1 MERSLKLSV
10 IIPIYNSKSYLREAI
25 DSVINQTL
33 SDIEIIC
40 INDGSTDNSLE
51 IINEY
56 AAKDK
61 RIKIIDKPNEGYGKT
76 INRGLDEA
84 KGEFVAVFE
93 PDDILDKTIYE
104 KLCAIA
110 EKENLDV
117 VKCNFFNYWSQKN
130 KKKKSGLVSRCAK
143 KHPFCPKDNLKIF
156 TAHAS
161 IWAGIYRKSFLD
173 KNNIRLLETAG
184 ASYQDMSFMFKVL
197 ATVDKM
203 YLLDEALLYYRQ
215 DNPNSSVNNPKKMY
229 CVCDE
234 YEEIGRFLD
243 ENPDK
248 KEIFNTQKLINQYR
262 AYLWNL
268 KRLSDELK
276 PEFLTRFSTE
286 FQFYFYKGELTKEF
300 FKSIKKKDL
309 ELLAENK
316 DKFLKNLGDRKFS
329 LLGGRKNDRNS

>member
-1 MERSLKLSV
+1 MQNISL
-10 IIPIYNSKSYLREAI
+10 IMPIYNAESYLREAMY
-25 DSVINQTL
+25 SVINQIL

-51 IINEY
+51 IIKEY
-56 AAKDK
+56 ALKDE

-84 KGEFVAVFE
+84 KGEFIAVFE

-104 KLCAIA
+104 KLYAIA

-117 VKCNFFNYWSQKN
+117 VKCNFFNYWSQRN

-143 KHPFCPKDNLKIF
+143 KQPFCPKDNLKIF

-234 YEEIGRFLD
+234 YEEIGKFLD
-243 ENPDK
+243 NNPDK
-248 KEIFNTQKLINQYR
+248 KELFNTQKLINQYR

-268 KRLSDELK
+268 RRLSDDLK
-276 PEFLTRFSTE
+276 QEFLIRFSNE
-286 FQFYFYKGELTKEF
+286 FQDYFAKGELTKEF

-309 ELLAENK
+309 ELLTENK
-316 DKFLKNLGDRKFS
+316 DKFLKNLDGKFS
-329 LLGGRKNDRNS
+329 LFGGRKNDRHS

>member
-1 MERSLKLSV
+1 MERYLKLSV
-10 IIPIYNSKSYLREAI
+10 IIPIYNSERYLREAME
-25 DSVINQTL
+25 SVINQTL
-33 SDIEIIC
+33 PEIEIIC

-51 IINEY
+51 IIKEY
-56 AAKDK
+56 ALKDE
-61 RIKIIDKPNEGYGKT
+61 RIKVIDKPNEGYGKT
-76 INRGLDEA
+76 INHGLEEA
-84 KGEFVAVFE
+84 SGEFVAVFE

-104 KLCAIA
+104 KLYAIA

-143 KHPFCPKDNLKIF
+143 KHPFCPKDNMKIF

-173 KNNIRLLETAG
+173 KNNIHLLETAG
-184 ASYQDMSFMFKVL
+184 ASYQDMGFTFKVL

-234 YEEIGRFLD
+234 YEEIGKFLD
-243 ENPDK
+243 NHPDK
-248 KEIFNTQKLINQYR
+248 KELFNTQRLINQYR

-268 KRLSDELK
+268 RRLSDDLK
-276 PEFLTRFSTE
+276 SEFLTRFSNE
-286 FQFYFYKGELTKEF
+286 FQGYFAKEELTKEF

-316 DKFLKNLGDRKFS
+316 DKFLSKILRHNFF
-329 LLGGRKNDRNS
+329 